1 MANGNYESRR
11 SRRIGK
17 RKLAMVLSLVLL
29 MAMAIGG
36 TMAFLITRSE
46 NVANTFA
53 PGHVG
58 CDVSVDNVKNMDI
71 WTVKPDK
78 KTNATVYL
86 RAEVVANYAKEEDGA
101 TVIHWSQPKI
111 DLENVADESE
121 DTNIFGSWSKIGDYY
136 YFSDEVAPSH
146 KDNVR
151 RFKIV
156 TTGTPPAGYTLQIQ
170 VLGEAI
176 QADPDEVNWNKS
188 GMNN

>member
-58 CDVSVDNVKNMDI
+58 CDVYAEGNE
-71 WTVKPDK
+71 WTVKPDTL
-78 KTNATVYL
+78 TNAKVYL
-86 RAEVVANYAKEEDGA
+86 RAEVVANYTKDGN
-101 TVIHWSQPKI
+101 IHWSQPTLTVTGTDWEQK
-111 DLENVADESE
+111 DDG
-121 DTNIFGSWSKIGDYY
+121 FYY
-136 YFSDEVAPSH
+136 YKKPVAPSE
-146 KDNVR
+146 KNNVP
-151 RFKIV
+151 KLVI
-156 TTGTPPAGYTLQIQ
+156 TTQGTAPTGYDVQIQ

-176 QADPDEVNWNKS
+176 QAGPDEVNWNNS

>member
-58 CDVSVDNVKNMDI
+58 CDVIAHNDGI
-71 WTVKPDK
+71 WTVKPDED
-78 KTNATVYL
+78 TNAKVYL
-86 RAEVVANYAKEEDGA
+86 RAEVVANYAKKEDGA

-121 DTNIFGSWSKIGDYY
+121 DTNIFGSWSQIGDYY
-136 YFSDEVAPSH
+136 YFSDEVAPSQ

-176 QADPDEVNWNKS
+176 QAGPDEVNWNNS
-188 GMNN
+188 GMKD